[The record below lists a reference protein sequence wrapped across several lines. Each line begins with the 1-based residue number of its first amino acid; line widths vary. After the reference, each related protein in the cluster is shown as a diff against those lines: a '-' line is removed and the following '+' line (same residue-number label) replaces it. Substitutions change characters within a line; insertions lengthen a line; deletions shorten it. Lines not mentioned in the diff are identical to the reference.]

1 MNLSKKTILITG
13 YRDAPGRPALFET
26 TKNFLND
33 LNLKSLNDLPP
44 LPEALPA
51 EEALDQLEAG

>member
-1 MNLSKKTILITG
+1 MLQADLL
-13 YRDAPGRPALFET
+13 YLRQQ
-26 TKNFLND
+26 KNFLND